1 MPLNDYTCGDCG
13 VISERIVKYEDED
26 KQECPR
32 CKRIM
37 TKLFPNTMN
46 FKLVYNNKT
55 DMVSWGAEGYARSQ
69 YWDAVKKQKEEEG
82 KITMPVTENI
92 K

>member
-1 MPLNDYTCGDCG
+1 
-13 VISERIVKYEDED
+13 
-26 KQECPR
+26 
-32 CKRIM
+32 
-37 TKLFPNTMN
+37 MN

>member
-37 TKLFPNTMN
+37 TKLSNSFTITRQIW
-46 FKLVYNNKT
+46 YR
-55 DMVSWGAEGYARSQ
+55 GE
-69 YWDAVKKQKEEEG
+69 QKD
-82 KITMPVTENI
+82 MPVHNTGMQLKN
-92 K
+92 KKKKKAK

>member
-1 MPLNDYTCGDCG
+1 MPLNDYICECG

-32 CKRIM
+32 CKKIM
-37 TKLFPNTMN
+37 TKQMN

>member
-1 MPLNDYTCGDCG
+1 MPIYDYICKCG
-13 VISERIVKYEDED
+13 VLSERLIRREDED

-32 CKRIM
+32 CGKIM
-37 TKLFPNTMN
+37 KKQFPNTMN

-69 YWDAVKKQKEEEG
+69 YWDEVKKQREEEG

>member
-1 MPLNDYTCGDCG
+1 MPLNDYTCECG
-13 VISERIVKYEDED
+13 VISERIVRWEDED

-32 CKRIM
+32 CKKIM
-37 TKLFPNTMN
+37 TKQFPNT

>member
-1 MPLNDYTCGDCG
+1 MPLYDYICECG

-32 CKRIM
+32 CKKIM
-37 TKLFPNTMN
+37 TKQFPNI
-46 FKLVYNNKT
+46 
-55 DMVSWGAEGYARSQ
+55 
-69 YWDAVKKQKEEEG
+69 KKQKEEEG
-82 KITMPVTENI
+82 KIMMPVTENI